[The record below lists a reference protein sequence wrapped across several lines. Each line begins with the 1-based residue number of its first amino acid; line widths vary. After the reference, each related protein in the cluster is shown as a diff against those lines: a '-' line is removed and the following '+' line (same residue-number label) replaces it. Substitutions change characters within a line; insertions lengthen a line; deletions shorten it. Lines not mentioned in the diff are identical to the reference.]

1 MATVTPV
8 SRDVLTRFLDEQ
20 LKPESFK
27 DYCPNGLQVEGRD
40 EIRRLIC
47 GVTANQALLD
57 LAVAENA
64 DAILVHHGWFWRG
77 EKSAVTGIK
86 RQRLKTLLTHD
97 ISLYAYHLPLDAHPV
112 LGNNAVLA
120 KAVGWLPTGVFGE
133 QNLGCIGDVP
143 LGTTVESLADRLA
156 QVLNRPPMVL
166 AGLEQQAGNQS
177 VRRVAWCTGGAQSY
191 FEAAIAA
198 GADAFVTGEVSEP
211 MVHLARET
219 GVAYIAAGH
228 HATERFGVQALGEAI
243 ADQFGIQVRYLDV
256 DSPV

>member
-1 MATVTPV
+1 MASVT
-8 SRDVLTRFLDEQ
+8 REALTQTLDEL

-27 DYCPNGLQVEGRD
+27 DYCPNGLQVEGRP
-40 EIRRLIC
+40 EIATLVC

-57 LAVAENA
+57 LAVAEGA

-77 EKSAVTGIK
+77 ESGVVTGIK

-97 ISLYAYHLPLDAHPV
+97 INLYAYHLPLDAHPQ
-112 LGNNAVLA
+112 LGNNAGLA
-120 KAVGWLPTGVFGE
+120 QAAGWVQTAAFGE
-133 QNLGCIGDVP
+133 QNLGC
-143 LGTTVESLADRLA
+143 LGTPRSGATIASIAADLEQAVGRPPFVLAESLD
-156 QVLNRPPMVL
+156 QP
-166 AGLEQQAGNQS
+166 
-177 VRRVAWCTGGAQSY
+177 VRRLAWCTGGAQSY

-219 GVAYIAAGH
+219 GVAYLAAGH
-228 HATERFGVQALGEAI
+228 HATERFGVQALGQLLAE
-243 ADQFGIQVRYLDV
+243 QLGIRVRYLEV

>member
-1 MATVTPV
+1 MSQVN
-8 SRDVLTRFLDEQ
+8 RDVLTQYLNEL
-20 LKPESFK
+20 LKPEGFK
-27 DYCPNGLQVEGRD
+27 DYCPNGLQVEGRQ
-40 EIRRLIC
+40 EVRRLVC

-57 LAVAENA
+57 LAIAEQA

-77 EKSAVTGIK
+77 ETGVVTGIK
-86 RQRLKTLLTHD
+86 RNRLKTLLAHD
-97 ISLYAYHLPLDAHPV
+97 INLYAYHLPLDAHPA
-112 LGNNAVLA
+112 LGNNVGLA
-120 KAVGWLPTGVFGE
+120 KAAGWQQTGVFGD
-133 QNLGCIGDVP
+133 QGLGCIGIPEAPATVATLAANLEKS
-143 LGTTVESLADRLA
+143 LGRPPFVLAESLDQPIGRI
-156 QVLNRPPMVL
+156 
-166 AGLEQQAGNQS
+166 
-177 VRRVAWCTGGAQSY
+177 AWCTGGAQSY

-243 ADQFGIQVRYLDV
+243 AAHFGIGVRYLDV